1 MSKRNLPRS
10 NNSLANT
17 EEQEDSPSSTSSIS
31 ENQKSDGGGGN
42 SGDNPG
48 QLVTEGHHELTTP
61 LSRLNQYARGLIMVQ
76 KLLEMRM
83 PRASSFSVRDILDL
97 PQIKN
102 NNNNGSSNNNDTEPR
117 EPSHPKS
124 PALSST
130 HSPISSDLIS
140 PLHNNNNIHSGAHV
154 LHPLAPFLSSSSNVG
169 LTPPPPPPHPS
180 SLGHDPSKTN
190 IFHHAGDDNFLRKHA
205 PPPIF
210 FDHQALSKYPPEFL
224 SFGNHLSSLGNQPG
238 SSPSPPSGVLHH
250 PSRDISSL
258 MDDSNSYI
266 EMEDDDDEDPPGKGL
281 PGAPPC
287 LHKKKK
293 RRVLFSK
300 AQTYELERRFRQQRY
315 LSAPEREHL
324 ATILNLTPTQV
335 KIWFQNHRYKTKKA
349 ISDKALDCLI
359 PAGSNPHHQQPPP
372 VGLRSSVN
380 ASPSSTSNNPKR
392 VAVPVLVRDGRPC
405 PSSGGGSKPLPSP
418 QEFAASQLSHM
429 AAVAAVAPYGPFHF
443 PLISNLD
450 KNNFSNSAAAAAAAA
465 VAASSA
471 NSVLSAYTQAAA
483 VSKLW

>member
-1 MSKRNLPRS
+1 MIQSKCTDWQCKNCQ
-10 NNSLANT
+10 SLTSDPYNGAHNM
-17 EEQEDSPSSTSSIS
+17 EDPGFYWA
-31 ENQKSDGGGGN
+31 EGL
-42 SGDNPG
+42 DNPYYYEDEAFYG
-48 QLVTEGHHELTTP
+48 DFSSSFEQQYHPENGHVV
-61 LSRLNQYARGLIMVQ
+61 SGG
-76 KLLEMRM
+76 LLEMRM

-224 SFGNHLSSLGNQPG
+224 SFGNHLSSLGKQPG

-359 PAGSNPHHQQPPP
+359 PTGSNPHHQQPPP

-405 PSSGGGSKPLPSP
+405 PSSGGGGKPLPSP